1 MSRLRSARSRSVAKF
16 AAAVALAGAMIAGLA
31 PTGALASSHRE
42 APLISGQPQYDNTD
56 LYAFVSPDHPDTTTL
71 IANWVPF
78 EDPSGG
84 PNFYKFA
91 SDARYDINIDPDGEG
106 GADLTYRWTFKD
118 HYRNPNTFLYNT
130 GPVRSL
136 DDPNLNFRQTYDLD
150 LVRRQNGVFQS
161 STKLIK
167 DAPVAPSNVGK
178 ASMPDYATLRNQA
191 IRSLPGGGQVFAGQA
206 DDAFFLDLRVFD
218 LLYGGNLS
226 EVGNDTLRGY
236 NVNTVAI
243 QVPSKLLRKTAN
255 QPIIGVWT
263 STSRRGAFGEYRQV
277 SRLGMPLVNE
287 VVIPLKDKDRFNAS
301 SPWKDAQ
308 FLKYVTNPEL
318 SKLIQAVYGIKAPAE
333 PRNDLVQVFLT
344 GVPGLNQP
352 PNVRPAEMMRLNT
365 SIAPSPAPKRLG
377 VLDGDKA
384 GYPNGR
390 RLTDDVVD
398 ISLQVVEGELTG
410 SPNDLG
416 DGVNAND
423 KPFGNSFPYVALP
436 ASGSDVRP
444 APQSGAAKATR
455 GAAVPPSGGQQSG
468 TQQGG
473 TTQGSTQQGSS
484 MTSGSTGNG
493 VMQSGAGQNGSTD
506 GMQARDGVTQL
517 NADNAAS
524 QMPQAASE
532 SLPSS
537 IAVALAAG
545 MIALAAGVVLY
556 GRRRTSSTG
565 PTSTTSTDGTT
576 A

>member
-1 MSRLRSARSRSVAKF
+1 MSRFRSARSRPVLRLAV
-16 AAAVALAGAMIAGLA
+16 AAALVGAMVVGLA
-31 PTGALASSHRE
+31 PAAGASSHRE

-56 LYAFVSPDHPDTTTL
+56 VYAFVSPDRPDTTTL
-71 IANWVPF
+71 IANWIPF
-78 EDPSGG
+78 EEPAGG

-91 SDARYDINIDPDGEG
+91 TDARYDINIDPDGEG
-106 GADLTYRWTFKD
+106 GADLTYRFTFKD
-118 HYRNPNTFLYNT
+118 HWRNGNTFLYNT

-136 DDPNLNFRQTYDLD
+136 DDPNLNFRQTYDLE
-150 LVRRQNGVFQS
+150 LVRRHNGVFQS
-161 STKLIK
+161 STKILK

-191 IRSLPGGGQVFAGQA
+191 IRSLPGGAKVFAGQA

-243 QVPSKLLRKTAN
+243 QVPSKLLRKRQD
-255 QPIIGVWT
+255 QPIIGVWS
-263 STSRRGAFGEYRQV
+263 STSRRGAFGEYQQV

-287 VVIPLKDKDRFNAS
+287 VVIPSKDKDRFNAS

-318 SKLIQAVYGIKAPAE
+318 PKLIKAVYGIGAPAE

-352 PNVRPAEMMRLNT
+352 PKVRPAEMLRLNT
-365 SIAPSPAPKRLG
+365 TIAPSASPKRLG

-398 ISLQVVEGELTG
+398 ISLQVVEGELAG
-410 SPNDLG
+410 NPNDLG
-416 DGVNAND
+416 DGVDAND
-423 KPFGNSFPYVALP
+423 KPFGSSFPYVALP
-436 ASGSDVRP
+436 TSGSDVRP
-444 APQSGAAKATR
+444 ASQSSKAA
-455 GAAVPPSGGQQSG
+455 PSA
-468 TQQGG
+468 G
-473 TTQGSTQQGSS
+473 TTQPGAATPSTTTPQPGAMSDNGTQPGAAMSGAMQNGATASSDGSTE
-484 MTSGSTGNG
+484 
-493 VMQSGAGQNGSTD
+493 
-506 GMQARDGVTQL
+506 ARDGMTQL

-524 QMPQAASE
+524 RVPSDQLSTPVAA
-532 SLPSS
+532 
-537 IAVALAAG
+537 ALAAG
-545 MIALAAGVVLY
+545 MVLLAAAVVYL
-556 GRRRTSSTG
+556 GRRWAHSGRST
-565 PTSTTSTDGTT
+565 